1 MKHEKIVGLD
11 LGDKFSYACVLDA
24 DTGEVIKEK
33 RVATR
38 ASCLETF
45 FAGQPA
51 MLIAIE
57 TGTHSPWIS
66 RLLESFGHEVLV
78 ANARKVRL
86 VYGGDRKSDKLDA
99 QKLARLARFDH
110 QNYFHLSGTAVRM
123 HRAHLA
129 LIRSRD
135 ALVGSRIGLVNH
147 VRGSVKAF
155 GARLPECSTRTFARK
170 ARAIIPEEL
179 LAALE
184 PVLAIIE
191 KVSEQISVMEK
202 RIKVLGKEAYPET
215 NVLRQVTGVG
225 AITSLTFVL
234 TLEEPA
240 RFKKSRDVG
249 AFLGL
254 TPGQKQSGDRD
265 VKLRISKRG
274 DEGLRRL
281 LVQSAHYLLG
291 PFGPDCD
298 LRRHG
303 EKIEAGGGG
312 YAKQRAI
319 VAVARKLAVLLH
331 RLWLTQEV
339 YEPLRNNDKTLAKA
353 A

>member
-1 MKHEKIVGLD
+1 MKHEQIVGLD

-33 RVATR
+33 RIATR

-45 FAGQPA
+45 FAGKPP
-51 MLIAIE
+51 LRVAIE
-57 TGTHSPWIS
+57 TGTHSPWVS

-99 QKLARLARFDH
+99 QKLARLARFDPKL
-110 QNYFHLSGTAVRM
+110 LSPIQ
-123 HRAHLA
+123 HRSRDAQAHLA

-135 ALVGSRIGLVNH
+135 ALVSSRVGLVNH
-147 VRGSVKAF
+147 IRGSVKAF
-155 GARLPECSTRTFARK
+155 GARLPVCSTRTFARK
-170 ARAIIPEEL
+170 ARAVIPAEL

-184 PVLAIIE
+184 PVLVIVAGL
-191 KVSEQISVMEK
+191 SEQILAMEK
-202 RIKVLGKEAYPET
+202 RIKVLGREAYPET
-215 NVLRQVTGVG
+215 NALRQVTGVG

-234 TLEEPA
+234 TLEDPS

-254 TPGQKQSGDRD
+254 TPGQKQSGERD
-265 VKLRISKRG
+265 VRLRISKRG

-291 PFGPDCD
+291 PFGSDCD

-331 RLWLTQEV
+331 RLWLTREV
-339 YEPLRNNDKTLAKA
+339 YEPLRNRGKTLATA

>member
-1 MKHEKIVGLD
+1 MKHEQIVGLD
-11 LGDKFSYACVLDA
+11 LGDKFSYACVLNA
-24 DTGEVIKEK
+24 NTGEVVKEK
-33 RVATR
+33 RIATR

-45 FAGQPA
+45 FANQPA

-66 RLLESFGHEVLV
+66 RLLESFGHDVLV
-78 ANARKVRL
+78 ANARRVRL

-99 QKLARLARFDH
+99 QKLARLARFDPRL
-110 QNYFHLSGTAVRM
+110 LSPIQ
-123 HRAHLA
+123 HRSKDAQAHLA

-155 GARLPECSTRTFARK
+155 GARLPVCSTRTFARK
-170 ARAIIPEEL
+170 ARAVVPEEL

-202 RIKVLGKEAYPET
+202 RIKVLGREAYPET

-225 AITSLTFVL
+225 AITSLAFVL
-234 TLEEPA
+234 TLEDPS
-240 RFKKSRDVG
+240 RFRKSRDVG

-339 YEPLRNNDKTLAKA
+339 YEPLRNVDKTLAKA

>member
-99 QKLARLARFDH
+99 QKLARLARFDPKL
-110 QNYFHLSGTAVRM
+110 LSPIR
-123 HRAHLA
+123 HRSKDAQAHLA

-155 GARLPECSTRTFARK
+155 GARLPVCSTRTFARK

>member
-1 MKHEKIVGLD
+1 MKHKKIVGLD
-11 LGDKFSYACVLDA
+11 LGDKFSYACVLDTE
-24 DTGEVIKEK
+24 TGEVLQEK
-33 RVATR
+33 RLATWT
-38 ASCLETF
+38 SCLETF
-45 FAGQPA
+45 FAGKPP
-51 MLIAIE
+51 MRIAIE
-57 TGTHSPWIS
+57 TGTRSPWMS

-99 QKLARLARFDH
+99 QKLARLARFDPKL
-110 QNYFHLSGTAVRM
+110 LSPIQ
-123 HRAHLA
+123 HRGKDAQAHLA

-135 ALVGSRIGLVNH
+135 ALVSSRVGLVNH

-155 GARLPECSTRTFARK
+155 GARLPVCSTRTFARK
-170 ARAIIPEEL
+170 ARAVIPNEL

-191 KVSEQISVMEK
+191 GLSEQILVMEK

-225 AITSLTFVL
+225 AITALTFIL

-254 TPGQKQSGDRD
+254 TPGQRQSGDKD

-291 PFGPDCD
+291 PFGSDCD

-303 EKIEAGGGG
+303 EKIEAGGGA

-319 VAVARKLAVLLH
+319 VAVARKLSVLLH
-331 RLWLTQEV
+331 RLWLTQEI
-339 YEPLRNNDKTLAKA
+339 YEPLRNSDKTLAQA

>member
-11 LGDKFSYACVLDA
+11 LGDKFSYVCVLDA
-24 DTGEVIKEK
+24 GTGEVVKEK
-33 RVATR
+33 RIATR

-66 RLLESFGHEVLV
+66 RLLESFGHDVLV

-99 QKLARLARFDH
+99 QKLARLARFDPKL
-110 QNYFHLSGTAVRM
+110 LSPIQHHSKDAQ
-123 HRAHLA
+123 AHLA

-135 ALVGSRIGLVNH
+135 ALVGSRISLVNH

-155 GARLPECSTRTFARK
+155 GARLPVCSTRTFARK
-170 ARAIIPEEL
+170 ARAVIPAEL

-191 KVSEQISVMEK
+191 KVSEQILAMEK
-202 RIKVLGKEAYPET
+202 RIKVLGREAYPET
-215 NVLRQVTGVG
+215 NALRQVTGVG

-234 TLEEPA
+234 TLEDPS
-240 RFKKSRDVG
+240 RFRKSRDVG

-254 TPGQKQSGDRD
+254 TPGPMQSGDRG
-265 VKLRISKRG
+265 VKLRIRKRG

-281 LVQSAHYLLG
+281 LVQSAHFLLG
-291 PFGPDCD
+291 PFGSDCD
-298 LRRHG
+298 LRRHD
-303 EKIEAGGGG
+303 EKIAAGGGG

-339 YEPLRNNDKTLAKA
+339 YEPLRNSDKTLAKA

>member
-1 MKHEKIVGLD
+1 MD
-11 LGDKFSYACVLDA
+11 LGDKFSYACMLDA

-33 RVATR
+33 RIATR

-45 FAGQPA
+45 FAGKPP
-51 MLIAIE
+51 LRVAIE

-86 VYGGDRKSDKLDA
+86 VHGGDRKSDKLDA
-99 QKLARLARFDH
+99 QKLARLARFDPKL
-110 QNYFHLSGTAVRM
+110 LSPIQ
-123 HRAHLA
+123 HRSQDAQAHLA

-135 ALVGSRIGLVNH
+135 ALVSSRVGLVNH
-147 VRGSVKAF
+147 IRGSVKAF
-155 GARLPECSTRTFARK
+155 GARLPVCSTRTFARK
-170 ARAIIPEEL
+170 ARAVIPNEL

-184 PVLAIIE
+184 PVLVIVE
-191 KVSEQISVMEK
+191 GLSEQILAMEK
-202 RIKVLGKEAYPET
+202 RIKVLGREAYPET
-215 NVLRQVTGVG
+215 NALRQVTGVG
-225 AITSLTFVL
+225 AITALTFVL
-234 TLEEPA
+234 TLEDPS
-240 RFKKSRDVG
+240 RFRKSRDVG

-254 TPGQKQSGDRD
+254 IPGQKQSGERD
-265 VKLRISKRG
+265 VRLRISKRG

-281 LVQSAHYLLG
+281 LVQPAHYLLG
-291 PFGPDCD
+291 PFGSDCD

-339 YEPLRNNDKTLAKA
+339 YEPLRNSGKTLATA

>member
-33 RVATR
+33 RIATR
-38 ASCLETF
+38 VSCLETF

-66 RLLESFGHEVLV
+66 RLLESYGHEVLV

-99 QKLARLARFDH
+99 QKLARLARFDPKL
-110 QNYFHLSGTAVRM
+110 LSPIQ
-123 HRAHLA
+123 HRSRDAQAHLA

-135 ALVGSRIGLVNH
+135 ALVGSRIGLINH

-155 GARLPECSTRTFARK
+155 GARLPVCSTRTFARK
-170 ARAIIPEEL
+170 ARAVVPEEL

-184 PVLAIIE
+184 PVLTIIE
-191 KVSEQISVMEK
+191 KLSEQILTMEK

-215 NVLRQVTGVG
+215 NVLRQVIGVG
-225 AITSLTFVL
+225 AITSLTFIL
-234 TLEEPA
+234 TLEDPS
-240 RFKKSRDVG
+240 RFRKSRDVG

-291 PFGPDCD
+291 PFGTDCD

-319 VAVARKLAVLLH
+319 VAVARKLSVLLH
-331 RLWLTQEV
+331 RLWLTQEI
-339 YEPLRNNDKTLAKA
+339 YEPLRNSDKTLAKA

>member
-1 MKHEKIVGLD
+1 MEHEKIVGLD
-11 LGDKFSYACVLDA
+11 LGDKFSYACVLDLK
-24 DTGEVIKEK
+24 TGEVLQEK
-33 RVATR
+33 RIATR

-45 FAGQPA
+45 FAGKPP
-51 MLIAIE
+51 MRVAIE

-99 QKLARLARFDH
+99 QKLARLARFDPKL
-110 QNYFHLSGTAVRM
+110 LSPIQ
-123 HRAHLA
+123 HRSKDAQAHLA

-135 ALVGSRIGLVNH
+135 ALVGSRVGLVNH

-155 GARLPECSTRTFARK
+155 GARLPVCSTRTFARK
-170 ARAIIPEEL
+170 ARAVVPEEL

-191 KVSEQISVMEK
+191 KLSEQILAMEK
-202 RIKVLGKEAYPET
+202 RIKVLGREAYPET

-225 AITSLTFVL
+225 AITALTFIL
-234 TLEEPA
+234 TLEEPS

-249 AFLGL
+249 TFLGL

-291 PFGPDCD
+291 PFGSDCD
-298 LRRHG
+298 LKRHG

-331 RLWLTQEV
+331 RLWLTQEI
-339 YEPLRNNDKTLAKA
+339 YEPLRNSGKPLAKA
-353 A
+353 D

>member
-1 MKHEKIVGLD
+1 MEHEKIVGLD
-11 LGDKFSYACVLDA
+11 LGDKFSYLCVLDGE
-24 DTGEVIKEK
+24 TGEVLQEK
-33 RVATR
+33 RIATR
-38 ASCLETF
+38 TSCLETF
-45 FAGQPA
+45 FAGRSP
-51 MLIAIE
+51 LRIAIE
-57 TGTHSPWIS
+57 TGTHSPWVS

-86 VYGGDRKSDKLDA
+86 VYGGDRKSDELDA
-99 QKLARLARFDH
+99 QKLARLARFDPKL
-110 QNYFHLSGTAVRM
+110 LSPIQ
-123 HRAHLA
+123 HRGKDAQAHLA

-135 ALVGSRIGLVNH
+135 ALVSSRVGLVNH

-155 GARLPECSTRTFARK
+155 GARLPVCSTRTFARK
-170 ARAIIPEEL
+170 ARAVIPEEL

-184 PVLAIIE
+184 PVLVIIE
-191 KVSEQISVMEK
+191 KLSEQILTMEK
-202 RIKVLGKEAYPET
+202 RIKILAREAYPET

-225 AITSLTFVL
+225 PITALTFVL
-234 TLEEPA
+234 TLEDPT

-254 TPGQKQSGDRD
+254 TPGQKQSGDRN
-265 VKLRISKRG
+265 VQLRISKRG

-281 LVQSAHYLLG
+281 LVQSAHFLLG
-291 PFGPDCD
+291 PFGHDCD

-319 VAVARKLAVLLH
+319 VAVARKLSVLLH
-331 RLWLTQEV
+331 RLWVTGEV
-339 YEPLRNNDKTLAKA
+339 YEPFRNGKGQIARA

>member
-1 MKHEKIVGLD
+1 MKHERIVGLD
-11 LGDKFSYACVLDA
+11 LGDKFSYACVLNA

-33 RVATR
+33 RIATR

-45 FAGQPA
+45 FAGKPS
-51 MLIAIE
+51 MRIAIE
-57 TGTHSPWIS
+57 TGTHSPWLS
-66 RLLESFGHEVLV
+66 RLLENYGHEVLV

-99 QKLARLARFDH
+99 QKLARLARFDPKL
-110 QNYFHLSGTAVRM
+110 LSPIQ
-123 HRAHLA
+123 HRSQGAQAHLA

-135 ALVGSRIGLVNH
+135 ALVSSRVGLINH
-147 VRGSVKAF
+147 IRGSVKAF
-155 GARLPECSTRTFARK
+155 GARLPVCSTRTFARK
-170 ARAIIPEEL
+170 ARGVIPEVL

-184 PVLAIIE
+184 PVLVIVE
-191 KVSEQISVMEK
+191 GLSEQILAMEK
-202 RIKVLGKEAYPET
+202 RIKVLGREAYPET

-225 AITSLTFVL
+225 AITSLTFIL
-234 TLEEPA
+234 TLEDPS

-281 LVQSAHYLLG
+281 LVQSAHFLLG
-291 PFGPDCD
+291 PFGSDCD

-303 EKIEAGGGG
+303 EKIAAGGGG

-331 RLWLTQEV
+331 RLWLTQEI
-339 YEPLRNNDKTLAKA
+339 YEPLRNSDRTLAKA

>member
-1 MKHEKIVGLD
+1 M
-11 LGDKFSYACVLDA
+11 
-24 DTGEVIKEK
+24 
-33 RVATR
+33 
-38 ASCLETF
+38 
-45 FAGQPA
+45 
-51 MLIAIE
+51 
-57 TGTHSPWIS
+57 
-66 RLLESFGHEVLV
+66 
-78 ANARKVRL
+78 
-86 VYGGDRKSDKLDA
+86 
-99 QKLARLARFDH
+99 
-110 QNYFHLSGTAVRM
+110 
-123 HRAHLA
+123 
-129 LIRSRD
+129 
-135 ALVGSRIGLVNH
+135 
-147 VRGSVKAF
+147 
-155 GARLPECSTRTFARK
+155 CSTRTFARK
-170 ARAIIPEEL
+170 ARAVVPEEL

-191 KVSEQISVMEK
+191 KLSEQILVMEK
-202 RIKVLGKEAYPET
+202 RIKILGREAYPET

-234 TLEEPA
+234 TLENPS

-281 LVQSAHYLLG
+281 LVQSAHFLLG
-291 PFGPDCD
+291 PFGSDCD

-303 EKIEAGGGG
+303 EKIEAAGGS
-312 YAKQRAI
+312 YAKKRAI

-331 RLWLTQEV
+331 RLWLTQGV
-339 YEPLRNNDKTLAKA
+339 YEPLRNSDKTLAKA

>member
-24 DTGEVIKEK
+24 DAGEIIKEK
-33 RVATR
+33 RIATR

-45 FAGQPA
+45 FAEQPA

-57 TGTHSPWIS
+57 TGTHSPWVS
-66 RLLESFGHEVLV
+66 RLLESFSHEVLV

-99 QKLARLARFDH
+99 QKLARLARFDPRL
-110 QNYFHLSGTAVRM
+110 LSPIQ
-123 HRAHLA
+123 HRSKDAQAHLA

-135 ALVGSRIGLVNH
+135 ALVGSRVGLVNH

-155 GARLPECSTRTFARK
+155 GARLPVCSTRTFARK
-170 ARAIIPEEL
+170 ARAVIPEEL

-191 KVSEQISVMEK
+191 KLSEQILVMEK
-202 RIKVLGKEAYPET
+202 RIKVLGREAYPET

-225 AITSLTFVL
+225 AITALSFVL
-234 TLEEPA
+234 TLEDPS

-291 PFGPDCD
+291 PFGSDCD

-331 RLWLTQEV
+331 RLWLTQEI
-339 YEPLRNNDKTLAKA
+339 YEPLRNSDKTLAKA

>member
-1 MKHEKIVGLD
+1 MKYEKIVGLD

-24 DTGEVIKEK
+24 TTGEVIKEK
-33 RVATR
+33 RIATR
-38 ASCLETF
+38 ASCLQTF
-45 FAGQPA
+45 FAGRPA
-51 MLIAIE
+51 MQIAIE
-57 TGTHSPWIS
+57 TGTHSPWVS

-86 VYGGDRKSDKLDA
+86 VYGGARKSDKLDA
-99 QKLARLARFDH
+99 QRLARLARLDPKL
-110 QNYFHLSGTAVRM
+110 LSPIQ
-123 HRAHLA
+123 HRCKDAQAHLA

-135 ALVGSRIGLVNH
+135 ALVSSRVGLVNH

-155 GARLPECSTRTFARK
+155 GARLPVCSTRTFARK
-170 ARAIIPEEL
+170 ARAVVPEEL

-191 KVSEQISVMEK
+191 KLSEQILAMEK
-202 RIKVLGKEAYPET
+202 RIKVLGREAYPET

-225 AITSLTFVL
+225 AITALTFIL
-234 TLEEPA
+234 TLEDPT

-254 TPGQKQSGDRD
+254 TPGQRQSGDRD

-281 LVQSAHYLLG
+281 LVQSAHFLLG
-291 PFGPDCD
+291 PFEGDCD

-303 EKIEAGGGG
+303 EKIEASGGG

-331 RLWLTQEV
+331 RLWLTQEI
-339 YEPLRNNDKTLAKA
+339 YEPLRNSDKTLAKVA
-353 A
+353 

>member
-1 MKHEKIVGLD
+1 MKHERIVGLD
-11 LGDKFSYACVLDA
+11 LGDKFSYACVVSA
-24 DTGEVIKEK
+24 ETGEVIQEK
-33 RVATR
+33 RISTR

-45 FAGQPA
+45 LAEQPA

-66 RLLESFGHEVLV
+66 RLLESLGHEVLV

-86 VYGGDRKSDKLDA
+86 IYGGDRKSDKLDA
-99 QKLARLARFDH
+99 QKLARLARFDPKL
-110 QNYFHLSGTAVRM
+110 LSPIQ
-123 HRAHLA
+123 HRGKDAQAHLA

-135 ALVGSRIGLVNH
+135 ALVSSRVGLVNH

-155 GARLPECSTRTFARK
+155 GARLPVCSTRTFARK
-170 ARAIIPEEL
+170 ARAVIPEEL

-191 KVSEQISVMEK
+191 KLSEQILVMEK

-225 AITSLTFVL
+225 AITALTFIL
-234 TLEEPA
+234 TLEEPS

-254 TPGQKQSGDRD
+254 TPGQKQSGNRD

-291 PFGPDCD
+291 PFGSDCD

-331 RLWLTQEV
+331 RLWLTREI
-339 YEPLRNNDKTLAKA
+339 YEPLRNSDKTLAQA

>member
-1 MKHEKIVGLD
+1 MKHEQIVGLD
-11 LGDKFSYACVLDA
+11 LGDKFSYACVLDT
-24 DTGEVIKEK
+24 DTGEVLKEK
-33 RVATR
+33 RIATR

-66 RLLESFGHEVLV
+66 RLLESCGHEVLV

-99 QKLARLARFDH
+99 QKLARLARFDPKL
-110 QNYFHLSGTAVRM
+110 LSPIQ
-123 HRAHLA
+123 HRSQDAQAHLA

-135 ALVGSRIGLVNH
+135 ALVSSRVGLINH
-147 VRGSVKAF
+147 IRGSVKAF
-155 GARLPECSTRTFARK
+155 GARLPVCSTRTFARK
-170 ARAIIPEEL
+170 ARAVIPEAL

-184 PVLAIIE
+184 PVLVIVE
-191 KVSEQISVMEK
+191 GLSEQILAMEK
-202 RIKVLGKEAYPET
+202 RIKVLGREAYPET

-225 AITSLTFVL
+225 AITSLTFIL
-234 TLEEPA
+234 TLEDPS

-281 LVQSAHYLLG
+281 LVQSAHFLLG
-291 PFGPDCD
+291 PFGSDCD

-303 EKIEAGGGG
+303 EKIAAGGGG

-331 RLWLTQEV
+331 KLWLTQEI
-339 YEPLRNNDKTLAKA
+339 YEPLRNSDRTLAKVA
-353 A
+353 

>member
-24 DTGEVIKEK
+24 NTGEVTKEK
-33 RVATR
+33 RVTTR

-45 FAGQPA
+45 FASQPA

-99 QKLARLARFDH
+99 QKLARLARFDPKL
-110 QNYFHLSGTAVRM
+110 LSPIR
-123 HRAHLA
+123 HRSKDAQAHLA

-155 GARLPECSTRTFARK
+155 GARLPVCSTRTFARK
-170 ARAIIPEEL
+170 ARTVVPEEL

-184 PVLAIIE
+184 PVLMIIE
-191 KVSEQISVMEK
+191 KLSEQILAMEK
-202 RIKVLGKEAYPET
+202 RIKILGREAYPET

-225 AITSLTFVL
+225 AITSLTFIL
-234 TLEEPA
+234 TLENPS
-240 RFKKSRDVG
+240 RFRKSRDVG

-281 LVQSAHYLLG
+281 LVQSAHFLLG
-291 PFGPDCD
+291 PFGSDCD

-303 EKIEAGGGG
+303 EKIEAAGGS
-312 YAKQRAI
+312 YAKKRAI

-331 RLWLTQEV
+331 RLWLTQEI
-339 YEPLRNNDKTLAKA
+339 YEPLRNSDKTLAKA

>member
-1 MKHEKIVGLD
+1 MKHEQIVGLD

-24 DTGEVIKEK
+24 GTGEVIKEK
-33 RVATR
+33 RIATR

-45 FAGQPA
+45 FASQTA

-66 RLLESFGHEVLV
+66 RLLESFGHDVLV
-78 ANARKVRL
+78 ANVRRVRL

-99 QKLARLARFDH
+99 QKLARLARFDPKLLAPI
-110 QNYFHLSGTAVRM
+110 Q
-123 HRAHLA
+123 HRSKDAQAHLA

-155 GARLPECSTRTFARK
+155 GARLPVCSTRTFARK
-170 ARAIIPEEL
+170 ARAVVPKEL

-202 RIKVLGKEAYPET
+202 RIKVLG

-234 TLEEPA
+234 TLEDPS
-240 RFKKSRDVG
+240 RFRKSRDVG

-254 TPGQKQSGDRD
+254 TPGQKQSGDRE

-274 DEGLRRL
+274 DEGLR
-281 LVQSAHYLLG
+281 
-291 PFGPDCD
+291 
-298 LRRHG
+298 
-303 EKIEAGGGG
+303 
-312 YAKQRAI
+312 
-319 VAVARKLAVLLH
+319 
-331 RLWLTQEV
+331 
-339 YEPLRNNDKTLAKA
+339 
-353 A
+353 

>member
-1 MKHEKIVGLD
+1 
-11 LGDKFSYACVLDA
+11 
-24 DTGEVIKEK
+24 
-33 RVATR
+33 
-38 ASCLETF
+38 LETF
-45 FAGQPA
+45 LAEQPA

-66 RLLESFGHEVLV
+66 RLLESLGHEVLV

-86 VYGGDRKSDKLDA
+86 IYGGDRKSDKLDA
-99 QKLARLARFDH
+99 QKLARLARFDPKL
-110 QNYFHLSGTAVRM
+110 LSPIQ
-123 HRAHLA
+123 HRGKDAQAHLA

-135 ALVGSRIGLVNH
+135 ALVSSRVGLVNH

-155 GARLPECSTRTFARK
+155 GARLPVCSTRTFARK
-170 ARAIIPEEL
+170 ARAVIPEEL

-191 KVSEQISVMEK
+191 KLSEQILVMEK

-225 AITSLTFVL
+225 AITALTFIL
-234 TLEEPA
+234 TLEEPS

-254 TPGQKQSGDRD
+254 TPGQKQSGNRD

-291 PFGPDCD
+291 PFGSDCD

-331 RLWLTQEV
+331 RLWLTREI
-339 YEPLRNNDKTLAKA
+339 YEPLRNSDKTLAQA

>member
-1 MKHEKIVGLD
+1 MKHKKIVGLD

-33 RVATR
+33 RIATR

-86 VYGGDRKSDKLDA
+86 IYGGDRKSDKLDA
-99 QKLARLARFDH
+99 QKLARLARFDPKL
-110 QNYFHLSGTAVRM
+110 LSPIQ
-123 HRAHLA
+123 HRSKDAQAHLA

-135 ALVGSRIGLVNH
+135 ALVSSRVGLVNH
-147 VRGSVKAF
+147 IRGSVKAF
-155 GARLPECSTRTFARK
+155 GARLPVCSTRTFARK
-170 ARAIIPEEL
+170 ARAVIPEEL

-191 KVSEQISVMEK
+191 KLSEQILVMEK

-225 AITSLTFVL
+225 AITALTFVL
-234 TLEEPA
+234 TLEEPT
-240 RFKKSRDVG
+240 RFRKSRDVG

-281 LVQSAHYLLG
+281 LVQAAHYLLG
-291 PFGPDCD
+291 PFGSDCD

-319 VAVARKLAVLLH
+319 VAVARKLSVLLH
-331 RLWLTQEV
+331 RLWLTQEI
-339 YEPLRNNDKTLAKA
+339 YEPLRNSDKTLAKA

>member
-1 MKHEKIVGLD
+1 MKYEKIVGLD
-11 LGDKFSYACVLDA
+11 LGDKFSYACVLDLK
-24 DTGEVIKEK
+24 TGEIIKEK
-33 RVATR
+33 RIATR

-66 RLLESFGHEVLV
+66 RLLESLGHEVLV

-99 QKLARLARFDH
+99 QKLARLARFDPKL
-110 QNYFHLSGTAVRM
+110 LSPIQ
-123 HRAHLA
+123 HRGKDAQAHLA

-135 ALVGSRIGLVNH
+135 ALVSSRVGLVNH

-155 GARLPECSTRTFARK
+155 GARLPVCSTRTFARK
-170 ARAIIPEEL
+170 ARAVIPNEL

-184 PVLAIIE
+184 PVLIIIE
-191 KVSEQISVMEK
+191 KLSEQILAMEK
-202 RIKVLGKEAYPET
+202 RIKVLGREAYPET

-225 AITSLTFVL
+225 AITALTFIL
-234 TLEEPA
+234 TLEEPS

-291 PFGPDCD
+291 PFGSDCD

-303 EKIEAGGGG
+303 EKIAAGGGA

-319 VAVARKLAVLLH
+319 VAVARKLSVLLH
-331 RLWLTQEV
+331 RLWLTREI
-339 YEPLRNNDKTLAKA
+339 YEPLRNSDKTLAQA

>member
-33 RVATR
+33 RIATR

-45 FAGQPA
+45 FASQPT

-57 TGTHSPWIS
+57 TGTHSLWIS
-66 RLLESFGHEVLV
+66 RLLESYGHEVLV

-99 QKLARLARFDH
+99 QKLARLARFDPKL
-110 QNYFHLSGTAVRM
+110 LSPIQ
-123 HRAHLA
+123 HRSRDAQAHLA

-155 GARLPECSTRTFARK
+155 GARLPVCSTRTFARK
-170 ARAIIPEEL
+170 ARAVVPEEL

-184 PVLAIIE
+184 PVLTIIE
-191 KVSEQISVMEK
+191 KLSEQILTMEK

-215 NVLRQVTGVG
+215 NVLRQVIGVG
-225 AITSLTFVL
+225 AITSLTFIL
-234 TLEEPA
+234 TLEDPS
-240 RFKKSRDVG
+240 RFRKSRDVG

-291 PFGPDCD
+291 PFGTDCD

-319 VAVARKLAVLLH
+319 VAVARKLSVLLH
-331 RLWLTQEV
+331 RLWLTQEI
-339 YEPLRNNDKTLAKA
+339 YEPLRNSDKTLAKA

>member
-11 LGDKFSYACVLDA
+11 LGDKFSYVCVLDA
-24 DTGEVIKEK
+24 GTGEVVKEK
-33 RVATR
+33 RIATR

-51 MLIAIE
+51 MVIAIE

-66 RLLESFGHEVLV
+66 RLLESFGHDVLV

-99 QKLARLARFDH
+99 QKLARLARFDP
-110 QNYFHLSGTAVRM
+110 QLLSPIQ
-123 HRAHLA
+123 HRSQDAQAHLA

-135 ALVGSRIGLVNH
+135 ALVSSRVGLVNH

-155 GARLPECSTRTFARK
+155 GARLPVCSTRTFARK
-170 ARAIIPEEL
+170 ARAVIPEAL

-184 PVLAIIE
+184 PILTIIE
-191 KVSEQISVMEK
+191 KLSEEILKMEK

-215 NVLRQVTGVG
+215 NALRQVTGVG

-234 TLEEPA
+234 TLEDPS
-240 RFKKSRDVG
+240 RFRKSRDVG

-254 TPGQKQSGDRD
+254 TPGQRQSGDRD

-281 LVQSAHYLLG
+281 LVQSAHFLLG
-291 PFGPDCD
+291 PFGHDCD

-303 EKIEAGGGG
+303 EKIAAGGGG
-312 YAKQRAI
+312 YAKQRAV

-331 RLWLTQEV
+331 RLWLTREV
-339 YEPLRNNDKTLAKA
+339 YEPLRNRDKALAKA